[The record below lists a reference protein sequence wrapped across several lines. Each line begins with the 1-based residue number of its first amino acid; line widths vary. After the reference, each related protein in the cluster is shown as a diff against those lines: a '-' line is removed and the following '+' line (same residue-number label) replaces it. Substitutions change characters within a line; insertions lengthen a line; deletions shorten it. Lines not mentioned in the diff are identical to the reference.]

1 MKKEFI
7 ENLMVQMKTLETKLN
22 EEREREKKEKEELE
36 REKKEKQKLK
46 NDWRSLVGNNAKLAG
61 DINEAIIISHL
72 MKSGWDVFKNMSC
85 TGPID
90 MMAYHRE
97 KNEIITLDAKSSESS
112 AYSELGKCIH
122 KGIYTC
128 WFDEEKQK
136 VVIIKGEDKCI
147 EI

>member
-22 EEREREKKEKEELE
+22 EENEREKKEKEELE
-36 REKKEKQKLK
+36 REKNEKQKLK
-46 NDWRSLVGNNAKLAG
+46 NDWRSLVGNNAKLSG

-97 KNEIITLDAKSSESS
+97 KNEIMTLDAKSHET
-112 AYSELGKCIH
+112 EPTKEQRE
-122 KGIYTC
+122 KKIYTC
-128 WFDEEKQK
+128 YMNKKEDTLT
-136 VVIIKGEDKCI
+136 INKGENHCI
-147 EI
+147 DI